1 MIKLKGLRV
10 DYGHTRALD
19 GIDLTIEKQK
29 ATMIVGPSGCGKTT
43 LLMVLAGLIR
53 PTAGDVIEGGS
64 RGSRG
69 LILQDLGL
77 FPWKTVEQ
85 NVALPLLYDKV
96 LPGVLRK
103 KVQDQLQELGIS
115 PLADR
120 FLDTLSGGQ
129 KQRVAIARTLIS
141 NPELLLL
148 DEVSSS
154 LDAMSKEAL
163 QDLLLSLVARHRL
176 TLVGV
181 THDLEEAALLGQTIV
196 VMKEGRVVTRLDNP
210 FYGRAHLRESLD
222 FYRFCL
228 EIRGWLS

>member
-1 MIKLKGLRV
+1 MIEVKGLSV
-10 DYGHTRALD
+10 DFGRTRALD
-19 GIDLTIEKQK
+19 GIDLTIEKEK
-29 ATMIVGPSGCGKTT
+29 STMIVGPSGCGKTT
-43 LLMVLAGLIR
+43 LLMILAGLIG
-53 PTAGDVIEGGS
+53 PTDGDVVE
-64 RGSRG
+64 RGKRATRG

-77 FPWKTVEQ
+77 FPWKTVAQ
-85 NVALPLLYDKV
+85 NVALPLLYGQ
-96 LPGVLRK
+96 LPPEALRRQ
-103 KVQDQLQELGIS
+103 VEDQLGELGIA

-120 FLDTLSGGQ
+120 FLGTLSGGQ
-129 KQRVAIARTLIS
+129 RQRVAIARTLVS
-141 NPELLLL
+141 KPELLLL

-154 LDAMSKEAL
+154 LDAMSKESL
-163 QDLLLSLVARHRL
+163 QDLLLSLVTRHRL

-181 THDLEEAALLGQTIV
+181 THDLEEAALLGETIV